1 MEIAYLFCAVV
12 GFLFTVVSAVLS
24 GVFGGADASHDFH
37 ADGGADVPGH
47 GGDVHVAPVGP
58 TTIAMFVTAF
68 GAAGLVAAQGFGLPF
83 WAHLSVAL
91 GAGFLFAAVLFHV
104 LHEVFEV
111 TQGSSEAR
119 LDELVGLP
127 AEVITPIPA
136 AGVGEI
142 AYVSRGARYTAPA
155 RAENG
160 RPLPTHAPVV
170 VRSVAGATFIVAAE
184 EETGVR
190 TLFPTR
196 KEPRMTPLVLAQTA
210 GWPVG
215 VVVAAAL
222 VVTVLFLLLIVWA
235 NRYVKVG
242 PNEVLIISGRRRVT
256 LDAQGKP
263 RTVGYRVTKGGGAFV
278 IPILEKAQ
286 VLSLELMTLDVKPP
300 AIYCATGAAVQVD
313 GVAQI
318 KVKGDDVSIG
328 TAAEQFLSKTRA
340 EIMDVALQTVEGH
353 LRAIVGT
360 LTIEEI
366 YKNRELFAQRVQEVA
381 ATDLANMGLQI
392 VSFTLRDIRD
402 PQGYLDALGRPR
414 IAQVKRDAS
423 IGEAEAARDSTI
435 KGAQANQ
442 LGQEARF
449 SADTLVAASSRDFEM
464 KSAEYQAAVNQKKA
478 ESDLAY
484 DLQKFKTG
492 QLVKKEEVQVQ
503 LVEKESLIAVQEKE
517 IERRRREL
525 QATVEKP
532 ADAERYRIATLAE
545 AERVKLETEASG
557 RAAAVQRLGAGEAE
571 AQKARGLAEAEVVR
585 AQGLA
590 QAEVLRAQGEAQAE
604 AMLRKAEA
612 WKAYNE
618 AALAQMVI
626 DKLPEIARA
635 VAEPLSRIERMV
647 VISADGNGGASRITG
662 DVANAMA
669 QLPVLVEALTGVDLK
684 ALVRGKTQ
692 KERKPG
698 VEG

>member
-1 MEIAYLFCAVV
+1 
-12 GFLFTVVSAVLS
+12 
-24 GVFGGADASHDFH
+24 
-37 ADGGADVPGH
+37 
-47 GGDVHVAPVGP
+47 
-58 TTIAMFVTAF
+58 
-68 GAAGLVAAQGFGLPF
+68 
-83 WAHLSVAL
+83 
-91 GAGFLFAAVLFHV
+91 
-104 LHEVFEV
+104 
-111 TQGSSEAR
+111 
-119 LDELVGLP
+119 
-127 AEVITPIPA
+127 
-136 AGVGEI
+136 
-142 AYVSRGARYTAPA
+142 
-155 RAENG
+155 
-160 RPLPTHAPVV
+160 
-170 VRSVAGATFIVAAE
+170 
-184 EETGVR
+184 
-190 TLFPTR
+190 
-196 KEPRMTPLVLAQTA
+196 MTPLFLAQTA
-210 GWPVG
+210 DWPVG

-222 VVTVLFLLLIVWA
+222 TVTVLFLLLVVWA

-328 TAAEQFLSKTRA
+328 TAAEQFLSKTRT

-414 IAQVKRDAS
+414 IAQVKRDAA

-435 KGAQANQ
+435 KSAQANQ

-464 KSAEYQAAVNQKKA
+464 RSAEYQAGVNQKKA
-478 ESDLAY
+478 EADLAY
-484 DLQKFKTG
+484 DLQKYKTG
-492 QLVKKEEVQVQ
+492 QLVKREEVQVQ
-503 LVEKESLIAVQEKE
+503 LVEKENLIAVQEKE

-545 AERVKLETEASG
+545 AERVRLETEASG
-557 RAAAVQRLGAGEAE
+557 RAAALQRLGVGEAE

-647 VISADGNGGASRITG
+647 VISADGHGGASRITG

-684 ALVRGKTQ
+684 GLMRGKAPQ
-692 KERKPG
+692 QPKA
-698 VEG
+698 